1 MIEDA
6 GGQVKIRYSFVLCHI
21 FRTFATFKTL
31 KLLFKEKTLY
41 EIGH

>member
-1 MIEDA
+1 MWFA
-6 GGQVKIRYSFVLCHI
+6 TKKC
-21 FRTFATFKTL
+21 TFATFKTL

>member
-1 MIEDA
+1 MWFA
-6 GGQVKIRYSFVLCHI
+6 TKNVLL
-21 FRTFATFKTL
+21 ATFKTL

>member
-1 MIEDA
+1 MWFA
-6 GGQVKIRYSFVLCHI
+6 TKMY
-21 FRTFATFKTL
+21 FATFKTL